1 MIRAPLSVIFIVV
14 GIRHRHRD
22 FALPVA
28 GLDEAKAQSIYF
40 ALKRAAASSLEQERI
55 AVEWLAALQLAQV
68 ASARI
73 LSEMDIIESNLQF
86 WTRRLDAGGRHHFWF
101 NLLRRGPVEFGKK
114 IAQLVRH
121 GRRQQGDPVAQ
132 DALVTDAEL
141 VEKRVLIFRLLRAE
155 LSEAAASIQ
164 AAAALLYLQDQK
176 KDSSTTGQSTATGQR
191 EIIAVDG
198 EENEQ
203 DVFLKAHNAVEA
215 CLNAVS
221 QAFRTLES
229 GVHGTLDSQ
238 QVPEGAATGDRRML
252 SQALGRVLGVIP
264 LRKIWS
270 RAEGIAGDTGEAL
283 ISPAI
288 VATATSTTTNTSTS
302 TNRSEVM
309 LAVQNAV
316 GFISMTSPDITVHIA
331 LAEARRAAILL
342 QRSPHRL
349 VPLPHWLEMPSQIQQ
364 NWVRYSVLGLA
375 AGYGTIFIIR
385 HSRLTGSHDLDNWA
399 KAAVDGVRSA
409 WAEHV
414 IGPLERVRG
423 ELFNTFRRR
432 PAIVSMGEYE
442 ADRDSLQRMLEDFK
456 TDYIQRRGTAAAM
469 ANKNNSGGAR
479 GGASGSG
486 EISGSVEAIVS
497 EVEDVQLLEG
507 MELMMRSYE
516 QELKRPVKNLV
527 SGDLMR
533 SLLIQVQKLKVD
545 TESAMLEIDQILRAN
560 ELSISLVAAVPAF
573 LIAGVVLYSL
583 GNAVTPAPPDPKRE
597 AVPARMAMIE
607 VERALEYL
615 ANCEEMDGEREDK
628 VSEATGMFIFRLA
641 VAFREAEELFRRH
654 RGMFGRE
661 SSSEW
666 NNLRADLLELA
677 APAFARQKLRTAARM
692 MRAYAVYQ
700 QF

>member
-1 MIRAPLSVIFIVV
+1 MIRAPLSVVFIVV
-14 GIRHRHRD
+14 GFRHCRD

-40 ALKRAAASSLEQERI
+40 ALKRASTSPDQERV
-55 AVEWLAALQLAQV
+55 AVEWLAALQLVQV

-73 LSEMDIIESNLQF
+73 LAEMDTIEANLQF
-86 WTRRLDAGGRHHFWF
+86 WTRRLDEGRHFWF
-101 NLLRRGPVEFGKK
+101 TLFRRGPVEFAKK
-114 IAQLVRH
+114 VAQLVRR
-121 GRRQQGDPVAQ
+121 GRRQEGNQIPEND
-132 DALVTDAEL
+132 LVSDAEL
-141 VEKRVLIFRLLRAE
+141 VEKRVLLFRLLKAE
-155 LSEAAASIQ
+155 LSEAAAKIQ
-164 AAAALLYLQDQK
+164 AAAALLYLRQQQQISAENNGTGPSTSQGRIVVSNIEIEQDLFIK
-176 KDSSTTGQSTATGQR
+176 AHT
-191 EIIAVDG
+191 AVDSCM
-198 EENEQ
+198 
-203 DVFLKAHNAVEA
+203 L
-215 CLNAVS
+215 AVS

-238 QVPEGAATGDRRML
+238 QAPGGAATGDRRML

-264 LRKIWS
+264 LRRIWS
-270 RAEGIAGDTGEAL
+270 RSDVTAAEEITTEVNDAL
-283 ISPAI
+283 SSPGTTTT
-288 VATATSTTTNTSTS
+288 ATAATN
-302 TNRSEVM
+302 EIV

-316 GFISMTSPDITVHIA
+316 GFIPIANPDTTVHIA
-331 LAEARRAAILL
+331 LVEARRAALLL
-342 QRSPHRL
+342 QRGPHRL
-349 VPLPHWLEMPSQIQQ
+349 VPLPAWLEMPSQIQQ

-375 AGYGTIFIIR
+375 VGYGTVFIIR
-385 HSRLTGSHDLDNWA
+385 HSRLTGSHDLDDWA
-399 KAAVDGVRSA
+399 KAAVHAVRSA

-414 IGPLERVRG
+414 VGPLERVRG

-456 TDYIQRRGTAAAM
+456 TDFIQRRGTAAAM
-469 ANKNNSGGAR
+469 VSR
-479 GGASGSG
+479 DTSSASNHTGPATGSG
-486 EISGSVEAIVS
+486 EITSVATEI
-497 EVEDVQLLEG
+497 EDVQLLEG

-516 QELKRPVKNLV
+516 QELKRPVRNLV

-607 VERALEYL
+607 VERALETL
-615 ANCEEMDGEREDK
+615 ANCEEMNSGREGK
-628 VSEATGMFIFRLA
+628 VSEAAGMFIFRLA
-641 VAFREAEELFRRH
+641 VAYKEAEELFQRH

-677 APAFARQKLRTAARM
+677 APAPAGQKMRTAARM

>member
-1 MIRAPLSVIFIVV
+1 MGVIVLIV
-14 GIRHRHRD
+14 GYRHRRE

-40 ALKRAAASSLEQERI
+40 ALKRAASTPDQERV
-55 AVEWLAALQLAQV
+55 ASEWLAALQLLQV

-73 LSEMDIIESNLQF
+73 FAEMDAIESNLQF
-86 WTRRLDAGGRHHFWF
+86 WTRRLDAGRHFWF
-101 NLLRRGPVEFGKK
+101 TLFHRGPVEFAKK
-114 IAQLVRH
+114 VAQLVRH
-121 GRRQQGDPVAQ
+121 GRRRQEGGEVHPRDQGVS
-132 DALVTDAEL
+132 DAEL

-164 AAAALLYLQDQK
+164 AAAALLYLQQERQQSINDNGGA
-176 KDSSTTGQSTATGQR
+176 STSRGAGAA
-191 EIIAVDG
+191 EIASQN
-198 EENEQ
+198 EENDQ
-203 DVFLKAHNAVEA
+203 DLFIKAHNSVES
-215 CLNAVS
+215 CMLAVS
-221 QAFRTLES
+221 HAFRTLES
-229 GVHGTLDSQ
+229 GVHDTLDSQ
-238 QVPEGAATGDRRML
+238 QAPDGAATGDQRML

-264 LRKIWS
+264 LRRIWS
-270 RAEGIAGDTGEAL
+270 KTGEAPGTTAVEATAAGDEAL
-283 ISPAI
+283 AGGPG
-288 VATATSTTTNTSTS
+288 ATATAAAASTTND
-302 TNRSEVM
+302 VM
-309 LAVQNAV
+309 AAVQNAV
-316 GFISMTSPDITVHIA
+316 GFIPMSSPDMTVHIA
-331 LAEARRAAILL
+331 LAEARRAAVLL
-342 QRSPHRL
+342 QRSPRRL
-349 VPLPHWLEMPSQIQQ
+349 VPVPVWLEMPSQVQQ

-375 AGYGTIFIIR
+375 VGYGTIFIIR
-385 HSRLTGSHDLDNWA
+385 HSRLTGSHDLDNWI
-399 KAAVDGVRSA
+399 KAAAEGVRSA

-432 PAIVSMGEYE
+432 PVIVSMGEYE

-456 TDYIQRRGTAAAM
+456 TDFIQRRGTAAAL
-469 ANKNNSGGAR
+469 ANRNTTSSGDSSGGGVDTGVA
-479 GGASGSG
+479 
-486 EISGSVEAIVS
+486 VV

-516 QELKRPVKNLV
+516 QELKRPVRNLV

-583 GNAVTPAPPDPKRE
+583 GNAVTPTPPDPKRE
-597 AVPARMAMIE
+597 AVPARLAMIE
-607 VERALEYL
+607 VERALETL
-615 ANCEEMDGEREDK
+615 ASCEEVNSEREGK
-628 VSEATGMFIFRLA
+628 VAEATGMFIFRLA
-641 VAFREAEELFRRH
+641 VAYREAEELFKRH

-661 SSSEW
+661 NNSEW

-677 APAFARQKLRTAARM
+677 APAPAGQKLRTTARM